1 MLDKMDLPEQ
11 TEDHRRRRYVVL
23 GLCIIALAA
32 AIYFGP
38 ALREHEPDYYDP
50 ARAALIKAERQ
61 FEESLVHEE
70 VMIDQLKMAHEEL
83 DSAIAQLAKVAD
95 LDPVHRS
102 RIESLRKSLQS
113 IERKNSADPGET
125 NPEKLQ
131 QDYRDLLAQI
141 GALIKDIDDRR
152 R

>member
-1 MLDKMDLPEQ
+1 MLDKMNLPEQ
-11 TEDHRRRRYVVL
+11 TEDHRRLRYMVL

-32 AIYFGP
+32 AVYFGP
-38 ALREHEPDYYDP
+38 ALREHEPNYYDP
-50 ARAALIKAERQ
+50 ARAALIKAQRQ
-61 FEESLVHEE
+61 FEESLVHEQVLIE
-70 VMIDQLKMAHEEL
+70 QLKMAHEGL

-95 LDPVHRS
+95 LDPAHRS

-113 IERKNSADPGET
+113 IENQNSTDSGET

-131 QDYRDLLAQI
+131 QAYRDLLAQI
-141 GALIKDIDDRR
+141 DALITDMDNRR